1 MRYGFWGRALVVGV
15 FSVMAQ
21 CVDGQVKELYDST
34 ANYRKTG
41 YVSHLSAAR
50 KLADSVVAS
59 HASGG
64 EREPSDDA
72 IAAAALV
79 ELSQYV
85 GAVDRDRY
93 RGWAEKRL
101 LALSSSA
108 KSGAVA
114 KDKHF
119 LEASRMLRELKAK
132 EESRSEIRAKLPER
146 RGLPGA
152 DRAGWAALATHPAA
166 AKIIA
171 KAEADLR
178 QPIPD
183 TPDDLYLEFWST
195 GNRSHYQ
202 KPYFDRVRQFVTL
215 TVAEALERKGRFI
228 PKIVELVDALC
239 AMKSWVLPA
248 HDHVDGKQ
256 GNFRGTALNVDL
268 FASQL
273 ASHLAYAVNF
283 IGDSLPSATLAKIR
297 METERRIFGPLRL
310 SYSLADDAGRI
321 EGKKDPLRHWWTYC
335 GSNWNA
341 VCHDNVATAA
351 LGLLDDAE
359 DRAFFVAN
367 ALRGLGYYARGG
379 FASDGYCSE
388 GMGYWNYGFGHLL
401 MLGLV
406 LRDLTA
412 GGIDIFAEPIYRK
425 AAEYA
430 YKYQL
435 ERGVSPAFADG
446 NGAPSAANLALV
458 RRAWPDLTC
467 RSAEMV
473 SPFGTVADGVAG
485 IYDDHYTAL
494 LGFGKM
500 APPSGMA
507 DAPLPLRSEFPV
519 GQVWLM
525 RCGEELSVAVKGGHN
540 GELHNHNDVGSYYL
554 VSHGRLLSGDP
565 GGEEYTARTFSARRY
580 ESKVLSS
587 YGHPVPVVGGCL
599 QSTGA
604 KFAAKV
610 LATEFSDLRDTV
622 VLDISG
628 AYDVK
633 SLKTLV
639 RTFSFDRVAKT
650 FTVSDRVEFSEPAD
664 FEEAYNTFKG
674 GKFGEALVDVAVAA
688 GGETV
693 RAVEHIDNPGR
704 TSPDRHSVRF
714 ASPVTKAEISFTFKV
729 NPRKDKKK

>member
-1 MRYGFWGRALVVGV
+1 MRGGIVSRALVAVV
-15 FSVMAQ
+15 FSAMAL
-21 CVDGQVKELYDST
+21 CADGQVEELYDST
-34 ANYRKTG
+34 ASYRRTG
-41 YVSHLSAAR
+41 HVCHLSAAR
-50 KLADSVVAS
+50 KLADAVVAS
-59 HASGG
+59 HAPGG
-64 EREPSDDA
+64 EPSGDA
-72 IAAAALV
+72 MAAAALV

-93 RGWAEKRL
+93 RAFAEKLL
-101 LALSSSA
+101 LALTASA
-108 KSGAVA
+108 RAGAVA
-114 KDKHF
+114 KDAHF

-132 EESRSEIRAKLPER
+132 AVSRAEVRAKLPGK

-152 DRAGWAALATHPAA
+152 DRAGWAALAAHPAA
-166 AKIIA
+166 AKIVA
-171 KAEADLR
+171 RAEADLR

-215 TVAEALERKGRFI
+215 IVAEALERRGRFI
-228 PKIVELVDALC
+228 PRITELVDAIC
-239 AMKSWVLPA
+239 TMKSWVLPA
-248 HDHVDGKQ
+248 HDRTDGGQ

-268 FASQL
+268 FSSQL

-283 IGDSLPSATLAKIR
+283 IGDSLPPETLAKIR
-297 METERRIFGPLRL
+297 AEIERRIFAPLRL
-310 SYSLADDAGRI
+310 SYSLTDDSGLI
-321 EGKKDPLRHWWTYC
+321 KGKKDPLMQWWIC
-335 GSNWNA
+335 GASNWNA

-351 LGLLDDAE
+351 LELLDDAD

-367 ALRGLGYYARGG
+367 ALRGLRYYARGG

-406 LRDLTA
+406 LRDLTD
-412 GGIDIFAEPIYRK
+412 GGIDVFAEPIYRK

-430 YKYQL
+430 FKYQL

-458 RRAWPDLTC
+458 RRVWPDLTC
-467 RSAEMV
+467 SAAEGV

-494 LGFGKM
+494 LGFGKA
-500 APPSGMA
+500 APPSGA
-507 DAPLPLRSEFPV
+507 SDAPLPLRSEFPV
-519 GQVWLM
+519 GQVWLL
-525 RCGEELSVAVKGGHN
+525 RCGQELSVAVKGGHN
-540 GELHNHNDVGSYYL
+540 AELHNHNDVGSYYL
-554 VSHGRLLSGDP
+554 VSRGKLLSGDP
-565 GGEEYTARTFSARRY
+565 GGEEYTARTFSSRRY
-580 ESKVLSS
+580 ESKVLNS
-587 YGHPVPVVGGCL
+587 YGHPVPVVGGRL

-610 LATEFSDLRDTV
+610 LGTEFTDVRDTV

-628 AYDVK
+628 AYEVA
-633 SLKTLV
+633 SLKSLV
-639 RTFSFDRVAKT
+639 RTFVLDRESKS
-650 FTVSDRVEFSEPAD
+650 FTVTDRVEFSEPTEY
-664 FEEAYNTFKG
+664 EEAYTTFNGK
-674 GKFGEALVDVAVAA
+674 KFGGVSVDVAVKT

-693 RAVEHIDNPGR
+693 ESAEHIDNPNR
-704 TSPDRHSVRF
+704 ISPDRHSVKF
-714 ASPVTKAEISFTFKV
+714 ASPVASAEISFTFIAK
-729 NPRKDKKK
+729 PRKDNGK

>member
-1 MRYGFWGRALVVGV
+1 MKYGLLGKALVAWWV
-15 FSVMAQ
+15 SVLAL
-21 CVDGQVKELYDST
+21 CADGQVQVQELYDST
-34 ANYRKTG
+34 VNYRKTG

-50 KLADSVVAS
+50 KLADSVMAS

-93 RGWAEKRL
+93 REWAEKRL
-101 LALSSSA
+101 LVLSASA
-108 KSGAVA
+108 NSGAVA
-114 KDKHF
+114 KGKHF
-119 LEASRMLRELKAK
+119 LKASRMLSGLKANK
-132 EESRSEIRAKLPER
+132 KARAEIRGKLPER

-152 DRAGWAALATHPAA
+152 DRARWTALAAHPAA

-171 KAEADLR
+171 TAEKYLH

-183 TPDDLYLEFWST
+183 TSDDLYLEFWST

-202 KPYFDRVRQFVTL
+202 KPYFERVRQFVTL
-215 TVAEALERKGRFI
+215 TIAEALERKGRFI
-228 PKIVELVDALC
+228 PKIVELVDAFC
-239 AMKSWVLPA
+239 TMKSWVLPA
-248 HDHVDGKQ
+248 HDRTDGKQ
-256 GNFRGTALNVDL
+256 GNFHGTALNVDL

-283 IGDSLPSATLAKIR
+283 IGDLLPSATLAKIR
-297 METERRIFGPLRL
+297 AETERRIFGPLRL
-310 SYSLADDAGRI
+310 SYSLADDAGCI
-321 EGKKDPLRHWWTYC
+321 EKDPLLHWWIC
-335 GSNWNA
+335 GRSNWNA

-367 ALRGLGYYARGG
+367 ALRGLRYYADGG

-388 GMGYWNYGFGHLL
+388 GMGYWNYGYGHLL
-401 MLGLV
+401 MLGLA
-406 LRDLTA
+406 LRDISD
-412 GGIDIFAEPIYRK
+412 GGIDVFAEPIYRK

-458 RRAWPDLTC
+458 RRVWPDLTC
-467 RSAEMV
+467 RTAERV

-485 IYDDHYTAL
+485 IYDDHYVAL

-500 APPSGMA
+500 APPSGTI
-507 DAPLPLRSEFPV
+507 DAPLPLRSEFPA

-565 GGEEYTARTFSARRY
+565 GGEEYTARTFSSRRY
-580 ESKVLSS
+580 ESTVLSS
-587 YGHPVPVVGGCL
+587 YGHPVPVVGGRL

-610 LATEFSDLRDTV
+610 LATEFLDSRDTL

-628 AYDVK
+628 AYEVR

-639 RTFSFDRVAKT
+639 RTFSFDRKAKT
-650 FTVSDRVEFSEPAD
+650 FTVTDSVEFSEPTD
-664 FEEAYNTFKG
+664 FEEAYTTFRG

-693 RAVEHIDNPGR
+693 HAVEHIDNPNR
-704 TSPDRHSVRF
+704 ISPDRHSVRF
-714 ASPVTKAEISFTFKV
+714 ASPVTKAEISFAFKAK
-729 NPRKDKKK
+729 PRKDRKK

>member
-34 ANYRKTG
+34 VNYRKTG
-41 YVSHLSAAR
+41 HVSHLSAAR
-50 KLADSVVAS
+50 KLADAVVAS
-59 HASGG
+59 YASGG

-72 IAAAALV
+72 MAAAALV

-93 RGWAEKRL
+93 RAFAEKRL
-101 LALSSSA
+101 LALSASA
-108 KSGAVA
+108 SSGAVA
-114 KDKHF
+114 KDKCF

-132 EESRSEIRAKLPER
+132 EESRAEIRAKLPEK

-152 DRAGWAALATHPAA
+152 DRAGWAVLATHPAA

-228 PKIVELVDALC
+228 PKIVELVDAIC
-239 AMKSWVLPA
+239 TMKSWVLPA
-248 HDHVDGKQ
+248 HDWTDGKQ
-256 GNFRGTALNVDL
+256 GNFHGTALSVDL
-268 FASQL
+268 FSSQL

-283 IGDSLPSATLAKIR
+283 IGDSLPPETLAKIR
-297 METERRIFGPLRL
+297 VETERRIFAPLRL
-310 SYSLADDAGRI
+310 SYSLMDDSGRA
-321 EGKKDPLRHWWTYC
+321 ERGKDPLRHWWIF
-335 GSNWNA
+335 GVSNWNA

-351 LGLLDDAE
+351 LGLLEDAD

-388 GMGYWNYGFGHLL
+388 GMGYWNYGFGHFL

-406 LRDLTA
+406 LRDLT
-412 GGIDIFAEPIYRK
+412 GGSIDIFAEPIYRK

-494 LGFGKM
+494 LGFGKV
-500 APPSGMA
+500 AAPSGNI
-507 DAPLPLRSEFPV
+507 DAPLPLRSEFPA

-565 GGEEYTARTFSARRY
+565 GGEEYTRRTFSPHRY
-580 ESKVLSS
+580 ESKVLNS

-610 LATEFSDLRDTV
+610 LWTKFTDDCDEVA
-622 VLDISG
+622 LDISG
-628 AYDVK
+628 AYEVK
-633 SLKTLV
+633 SLKSLI
-639 RTFSFDRVAKT
+639 RKFTFNRKTKAFVVFDC
-650 FTVSDRVEFSEPAD
+650 VEFSEPTD
-664 FEEAYNTFKG
+664 FEEAYTTFKG
-674 GKFGEALVDVAVAA
+674 AKFGEVSVVVVSK
-688 GGETV
+688 GGGDMV
-693 RAVEHIDNPGR
+693 QSVEHIDNPGR
-704 TSPDRHSVRF
+704 ISPERHSVRF
-714 ASPVTKAEISFTFKV
+714 ASPVTSVEITFNFKAK
-729 NPRKDKKK
+729 PRKDKKK

>member
-1 MRYGFWGRALVVGV
+1 
-15 FSVMAQ
+15 
-21 CVDGQVKELYDST
+21 
-34 ANYRKTG
+34 
-41 YVSHLSAAR
+41 
-50 KLADSVVAS
+50 
-59 HASGG
+59 
-64 EREPSDDA
+64 
-72 IAAAALV
+72 
-79 ELSQYV
+79 
-85 GAVDRDRY
+85 
-93 RGWAEKRL
+93 
-101 LALSSSA
+101 
-108 KSGAVA
+108 
-114 KDKHF
+114 
-119 LEASRMLRELKAK
+119 ML
-132 EESRSEIRAKLPER
+132 
-146 RGLPGA
+146 
-152 DRAGWAALATHPAA
+152 
-166 AKIIA
+166 
-171 KAEADLR
+171 
-178 QPIPD
+178 
-183 TPDDLYLEFWST
+183 
-195 GNRSHYQ
+195 
-202 KPYFDRVRQFVTL
+202 QFVTL

-228 PKIVELVDALC
+228 PKIVELVDAFC

-248 HDHVDGKQ
+248 HDHTDGRK

-297 METERRIFGPLRL
+297 VETERRIFGPLRL
-310 SYSLADDAGRI
+310 SYSLADDAGLI
-321 EGKKDPLRHWWTYC
+321 EKGKDPLRQWWIY
-335 GSNWNA
+335 GVSNWNA
-341 VCHDNVATAA
+341 VCHDNVVTAA
-351 LGLLDDAE
+351 LGLLDDAD

-367 ALRGLGYYARGG
+367 ALRGLKYYARGG
-379 FASDGYCSE
+379 FAADGYCSE

-401 MLGLV
+401 MLGLA
-406 LRDLTA
+406 LCDISDGR
-412 GGIDIFAEPIYRK
+412 IDVFAEPIYRK

-467 RSAEMV
+467 RAAERV

-500 APPSGMA
+500 APPSGA
-507 DAPLPLRSEFPV
+507 TDAPLPLRSEFPV

-580 ESKVLSS
+580 ESKVLNS
-587 YGHPVPVVGGCL
+587 YAHPVPVVGGCL

-610 LATEFSDLRDTV
+610 LRTEFTDDRDTV

-628 AYDVK
+628 AYEVK
-633 SLKTLV
+633 SLKSLIRKFV
-639 RTFSFDRVAKT
+639 FDRKKKSFMVVDA
-650 FTVSDRVEFSEPAD
+650 VEFSEPTA
-664 FEEAYNTFKG
+664 FEEVYTTFKG
-674 GKFGEALVDVAVAA
+674 KKFGEVLVDVASKG

-693 RAVEHIDNPGR
+693 QSVEHIDNPGR
-704 TSPDRHSVRF
+704 ISPERHSVRF
-714 ASPVTKAEISFTFKV
+714 ASPVASAEISFTFTAK
-729 NPRKDKKK
+729 PRKDKKK